1 MWKDLKYLAAYTVPL
16 SALISMQLDGI
27 GSFLTVFFIFV
38 LVPLLELV
46 LPASTENSP
55 EEQESLRSRRV
66 IFDFLLYLNLPL
78 VYGLVLYGSNK
89 VTAISIGT
97 LEWWG
102 WVLAVGIVVGANG
115 INVAHELGHRP
126 ERFHQL
132 MAKWLLLPAFYQ
144 HFFIEHN
151 LGHHK
156 WVATEKDPATA
167 KRSQT
172 VYAFW
177 LQSIIGSWKSAWKIE
192 SNRLHQLGKPALS
205 LENACLQFAF
215 QQLMWLILLGY
226 LAGLNGVLFGI
237 SVGFIGIL
245 LLETVNYIEHYALRR
260 KLLPSGRPE
269 PVLPLHSW
277 NSNHE
282 LGRILLYELTRH
294 SDHHYKS
301 TRKYQVLRHL
311 EESPQLPTGYP
322 GCMVLSLFPPIWFAL
337 IHPRLG

>member
-1 MWKDLKYLAAYTVPL
+1 
-16 SALISMQLDGI
+16 MQLDGI

-38 LVPLLELV
+38 LVPLLEMV
-46 LPASTENSP
+46 LPASTENSS
-55 EEQESLRSRRV
+55 EEQEALRSSRV
-66 IFDFLLYLNLPL
+66 FFDFLLYLNLPL
-78 VYGLVLYGSNK
+78 VYGLVLYGSHK
-89 VTAISIGT
+89 VVSITIGT
-97 LEWWG
+97 MEWWG

-126 ERFHQL
+126 ERFHQV

-167 KRSQT
+167 KRSQS

-177 LQSIIGSWKSAWKIE
+177 LQSVLGSWKSAWRIE
-192 SNRLHQLGKPALS
+192 ARRLHQLGKSVFS
-205 LENACLQFAF
+205 LENACLQFMI
-215 QQLMWLILLGY
+215 QQLVWLVLLGY
-226 LAGLNGVLFGI
+226 FMGVNGVLFALTAGL
-237 SVGFIGIL
+237 IGVL

-260 KLLPSGRPE
+260 KILPSGRPE
-269 PVLPLHSW
+269 PVLPNHSW

-311 EESPQLPTGYP
+311 DDSPQLPTGYP

-337 IHPRLG
+337 IHPRIG